1 MDKNLSMSMAEIVC
15 NAWNTL
21 DASLFESLLCDD
33 FEYISVWVL
42 ETLVGKDKY
51 LKYIKGK
58 FESIKKGDRPV
69 VAEVLYQEAIDKYV
83 VVLNQGGNYAALE
96 PTIQDGKIKS
106 LWMRPVGMTLPAVS
120 TSKQPSQLEKP
131 KEAKQETEYGRF
143 SRLFLEAMMTKDF
156 SLVEDLL
163 ADDIVQILYD
173 SKEFVGKKDVISYWE
188 GWLERWNEPA
198 ETTKYEVKKC
208 NYYNR
213 EVLSINPLGAKN
225 LYQMARIENGKVQ
238 QLILCPNPLQSR
250 LIRYWDLDHS
260 PLLFKDL
267 TVMPHRMGKDLEPR
281 PYRIPCMRCGCKSEN
296 LQLYEYTHHAGPLG
310 YIGELSVC
318 TNCME
323 TVEFLPTVLLRYD

>member
-120 TSKQPSQLEKP
+120 TSKKPSQLEKP
-131 KEAKQETEYGRF
+131 KETKQETEYGRF

-173 SKEFVGKKDVISYWE
+173 SKEFVGKKDVILYWE

-281 PYRIPCMRCGCKSEN
+281 PYRIPCMRCGCKSEK
-296 LQLYEYTHHAGPLG
+296 LQLYEYTHDAGPLG
-310 YIGELSVC
+310 YKGELSVC